1 MNVSQVMFVVAIC
14 TSVIAGA
21 VTAIATYR
29 SDITNIAIPA
39 TEPTIFSDFIPR
51 EATHIKKTNSTSVNP
66 CNATTEYSLISEPR
80 SEERRVGKEAS
91 SRSARHAEQ

>member
-51 EATHIKKTNSTSVNP
+51 EATHIKKINSTSVNP
-66 CNATTEYSLISEPR
+66 CNATTEYSLINEP
-80 SEERRVGKEAS
+80 SPFIAQP
-91 SRSARHAEQ
+91 SAISIAWGFCAR